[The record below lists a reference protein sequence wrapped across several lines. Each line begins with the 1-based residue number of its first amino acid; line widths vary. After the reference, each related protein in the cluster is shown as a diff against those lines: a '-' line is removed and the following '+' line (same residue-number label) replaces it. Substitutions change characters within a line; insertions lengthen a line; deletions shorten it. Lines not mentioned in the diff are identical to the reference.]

1 MARYATSL
9 KKAFATNYFS
19 TIWEKAFTISFV
31 VTLTIMMGGCTLS
44 AMFEI

>member
-9 KKAFATNYFS
+9 RKAFITNYFS
-19 TIWEKAFTISFV
+19 TVWEKVFTISFV

-44 AMFEI
+44 AMFGI